1 MDKALHIFWYA
12 ILIITAPLTII
23 PFYKENKKLKAN
35 LKGLEQEHAN
45 IEYDY
50 DTVTMFEE

>member
-50 DTVTMFEE
+50 DTVTMFE